1 MKQFYIFIFFF
12 NIKVYSQVKQ
22 TTVNMGK
29 NIHQQE
35 LIIYDTY
42 YKNHYERVKEI
53 TSIPKTSTIDNYS
66 KLDSYNIE
74 NKIFKPFSQGIISKT
89 EILNILENL
98 DENLIASFIR
108 YAKISP
114 LKSIKGDSLTIK
126 SISDILKRKNQSNLD
141 ILYFKATNNYENAF
155 PEIEK
160 IIHENEFLKSSE
172 INIGYLLSR
181 YAYYK
186 EESKSLKLLEIVVKN
201 IEPNTEIGTSYSE
214 IPSVFEQLI
223 FSENSRIRIETEKL
237 LIDYFYKNPFC
248 DTYYF
253 HNSLKRISTDH
264 SKIYLKS
271 RIENLLTDKEKK
283 YFNSNLLIHYTRLF
297 GYTSFPYLKENL
309 TLKQEQIKF
318 DTSYNE
324 FRFIEYSNE
333 VVFREHLEALVVL
346 TQNNKLTESQEQTL
360 ISFLDEIQLTKIGSY
375 YWREYFEIIKTFS
388 PTVTLAS
395 IKDKFRSTDFEK
407 VQDYWNKRIYNVNDI
422 DDYLTA
428 LNSFGFSKHLNSKEK
443 QEYILSNLGDKREV
457 VIWDLLEKTGIAYS
471 YDAESGFYPPNY
483 NSILTDYLNFC
494 KTDINELKYEI
505 SYEKL
510 NSDKIKSKLFLSDN
524 SKTLEIETND
534 NGDWYD
540 YVAIDAIFNK
550 FLMTKKIN
558 KRFINII
565 TGDQSRLLL
574 YCTTEQAVNI
584 QNKFGLRIE
593 YKIEQE

>member
-1 MKQFYIFIFFF
+1 MKQLYIFIFFL
-12 NIKVYSQVKQ
+12 NIKVYSQVKK
-22 TTVNMGK
+22 TTINMDK

-35 LIIYDTY
+35 LIIFDTY
-42 YKNHYERVKEI
+42 YKKHYERVKEI
-53 TSIPKTSTIDNYS
+53 TTIPKTPIIDNYS
-66 KLDSYNIE
+66 KLDNHNIE
-74 NKIFKPFSQGIISKT
+74 NKIFKPFSQEIISKT

-98 DENLIASFIR
+98 DENLIASFAH

-114 LKSIKGDSLTIK
+114 LKSIKGDTLTIK
-126 SISDILKRKNQSNLD
+126 SISDILKRKNQSNLN

-160 IIHENEFLKSSE
+160 IIYDHEFLNNSE

-201 IEPNTEIGTSYSE
+201 INHNTEIGTSYSE

-253 HNSLKRISTDH
+253 HNSLKRISSDH

-271 RIENLLTDKEKK
+271 RIENIFTDKEKK
-283 YFNSNLLIHYTRLF
+283 YFNSNLLRHYTKLF

-309 TLKQEQIKF
+309 ALIQEQIKF

-324 FRFIEYSNE
+324 FRFLEYSNE
-333 VVFREHLEALVVL
+333 VVFREHLEALVIL
-346 TQNNKLTESQEQTL
+346 AQNNKLTESQEQTI

-375 YWREYFEIIKTFS
+375 YWREYVEIIKAFY
-388 PTVTLAS
+388 PTVTISS

-407 VQDYWNKRIYNVNDI
+407 VQNYWNQRIYNVNDI
-422 DDYLTA
+422 DDYLTV

-443 QEYILSNLGDKREV
+443 QKYILSNLEDKREV
-457 VIWDLLEKTGIAYS
+457 IIWDLLKKTKIAYS
-471 YDAESGFYPPNY
+471 YDSESGFYPPNY
-483 NSILTDYLNFC
+483 NSILTEYLNFC
-494 KTDINELKYEI
+494 KSDINKLKYEI

-510 NSDKIKSKLFLSDN
+510 NSDKTKSKLFLSDN
-524 SKTLEIETND
+524 SKKLEIETND

-540 YVAIDAIFNK
+540 YVAIDAIYNK
-550 FLMTKKIN
+550 FLMTKKIK
-558 KRFINII
+558 KRFISVI

-574 YCTTEQAVNI
+574 YCTTEQSLNI
-584 QNKFGLRIE
+584 QNKFGLQIE
-593 YKIEQE
+593 YKIKQE